1 MLYIQVVQADEENKK
16 LILSEK
22 LALWPKYSQNVNV
35 GDVFTGRVGSVEDY
49 GAFIHMRF
57 DDGIIVTKIAFFFF

>member
-1 MLYIQVVQADEENKK
+1 M
-16 LILSEK
+16 ILSEK

-49 GAFIHMRF
+49 GAFIHLRF
-57 DDGIIVTKIAFFFF
+57 DDGILLLPKFLDCFLILSL

>member
-1 MLYIQVVQADEENKK
+1 M
-16 LILSEK
+16 ILSEK

-49 GAFIHMRF
+49 GAFIHLRF
-57 DDGIIVTKIAFFFF
+57 DDGILLLPKFLD